1 MCTIFHLVTNFKHI
15 ELIALETK
23 YFRLYSETTNNIVI
37 SDLSGDMNDE
47 MMKPPTSPQKE
58 KKKSSQKTCVFLGVD
73 TTPRKTSFCKKE
85 KQLISLGRSV
95 LLLLWNLSSRNVS
108 LYSTIQLMLT

>member
-58 KKKSSQKTCVFLGVD
+58 KKNPHKRLAF
-73 TTPRKTSFCKKE
+73 
-85 KQLISLGRSV
+85 SLE
-95 LLLLWNLSSRNVS
+95 L
-108 LYSTIQLMLT
+108 IQLQGKHHFVKRKNN